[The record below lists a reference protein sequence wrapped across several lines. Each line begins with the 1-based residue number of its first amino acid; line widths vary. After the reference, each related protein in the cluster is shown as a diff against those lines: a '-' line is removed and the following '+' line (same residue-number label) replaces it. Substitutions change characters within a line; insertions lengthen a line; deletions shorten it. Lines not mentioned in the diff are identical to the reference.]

1 MEWWVC
7 PFCGAHRVL
16 ANISVLLLSDSPLV
30 GVYVVKVDVFAWI
43 GDVAAYG
50 VGVEEAVVDPYVF

>member
-1 MEWWVC
+1 MERWVC
-7 PFCGAHRVL
+7 SFCGAHRVL
-16 ANISVLLLSDSPLV
+16 ANISVLFLSDSPLV
-30 GVYVVKVDVFAWI
+30 GVYIIEIDVFAWF